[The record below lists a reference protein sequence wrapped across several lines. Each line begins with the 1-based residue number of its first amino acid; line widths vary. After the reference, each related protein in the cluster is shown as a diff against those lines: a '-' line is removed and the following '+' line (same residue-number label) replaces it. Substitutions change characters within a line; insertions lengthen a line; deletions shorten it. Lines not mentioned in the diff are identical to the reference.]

1 MADTSIEYVVAKMI
15 NQMRYNRQIYSLNDL
30 LSIIYTQ
37 DFSGSKNISISGL
50 DVFLSEFGIFL
61 TKIEQ
66 STLIKYIRRDENT
79 ISVSKFSELF
89 QIEPPYLLVKK
100 CKEVF
105 NKLNKNGVIE
115 INDVWKYVNCKKLPL
130 VTIFGRKVEYA
141 KNKFESGINFAAVG
155 GLTINE
161 KEFIDLHRDMYAL
174 LPYDKAKFF
183 LSSIPEI
190 WGLN

>member
-105 NKLNKNGVIE
+105 DKLNKNGVIE
-115 INDVWKYVNCKKLPL
+115 INDVWKYINCKKLPL
-130 VTIFGRKVEYA
+130 VTIFGRKVEY
-141 KNKFESGINFAAVG
+141 
-155 GLTINE
+155 E
-161 KEFIDLHRDMYAL
+161 KEFY
-174 LPYDKAKFF
+174 
-183 LSSIPEI
+183 
-190 WGLN
+190 